1 VRLYVENKLK
11 SKNVWR
17 CGSVGRV
24 LAYQVQTPVPP
35 KKKKRKKKKKEM
47 ERVGN
52 VAQ

>member
-1 VRLYVENKLK
+1 
-11 SKNVWR
+11 
-17 CGSVGRV
+17 V